1 MFSIEGIG
9 NLQTYF
15 RFLEKEPEEGL
26 TSQKSIEIEE
36 SPIFIHSILTQM
48 YQISLVLEAFQME
61 KPCWTFL
68 GVIFPLICKQVYTYP
83 QSHQHMSH
91 MCEIMV
97 QSEGISDSRKQYK
110 NLQILT
116 KWSRA
121 RVRWSRNHE
130 NRKNKATLNNFKT
143 FIEITANNIRNETS
157 SCSYWSFSFIW
168 FSDLKWKSY
177 LCNS

>member
-61 KPCWTFL
+61 KPC
-68 GVIFPLICKQVYTYP
+68 
-83 QSHQHMSH
+83 
-91 MCEIMV
+91 
-97 QSEGISDSRKQYK
+97 
-110 NLQILT
+110 
-116 KWSRA
+116 
-121 RVRWSRNHE
+121 
-130 NRKNKATLNNFKT
+130 
-143 FIEITANNIRNETS
+143 
-157 SCSYWSFSFIW
+157 
-168 FSDLKWKSY
+168 
-177 LCNS
+177 